1 MYYFWVSLLFKFSRR
16 SKLKMN
22 SVGVCLEGVNMSQM
36 AANTI
41 VEATVPAPAVKVTK
55 QSLILLCKERGLTG
69 YSSKSIDE
77 LQALLGAGG
86 SHNKSPLRY
95 PGGKTRAVKILEKIL
110 LENFGSCKTVLS
122 PFFGGGSFELY
133 LYDKGYKVYGNDLF
147 TPLYTFWT
155 VASTAPSALVSS
167 VRSKMPVTKEAFT
180 ALREA
185 IKTMKD
191 PMDVATAYYIIN
203 RTSFSGATFCGG
215 FSAQAATGRLNE
227 ASLKTLG
234 SLKIDGLEFSNLGF
248 AEFLDYHLTGSA
260 SAAVIYADPPYY
272 ISSYIYGRD
281 GDLHEGFNHVAFATY
296 IKGLSC
302 NWMLSYN
309 DCPYIRDLYKG
320 HTILPVSW
328 SYGMN
333 TSKESSE
340 IVILSLR

>member
-1 MYYFWVSLLFKFSRR
+1 
-16 SKLKMN
+16 
-22 SVGVCLEGVNMSQM
+22 MSE

-41 VEATVPAPAVKVTK
+41 VPQAQEQKKQK
-55 QSLILLCKERGLTG
+55 QSKAALILLCKERGITG
-69 YSSKSIDE
+69 YSSKSVNE
-77 LQALLGAGG
+77 LQGLLSAGAVTT
-86 SHNKSPLRY
+86 HNKSPLRY

-110 LENFGSCKTVLS
+110 LENFGSYKTVLS
-122 PFFGGGSFELY
+122 PFFGGGSFELH

-155 VASTAPSALVSS
+155 VAQKNPAGLVNA
-167 VRSKMPVTKEAFT
+167 VRAKMPVTKEAFI

-191 PMDVATAYYIIN
+191 PLEVATAYYIIN

-227 ASLKTLG
+227 ASLKTAA
-234 SLKIDGLEFSNLGF
+234 SLKIDGLEFSNLGY
-248 AEFLDYHLTGSA
+248 AEFLATVDA
-260 SAAVIYADPPYY
+260 VDAVIYADPPYY

-281 GDLHEGFNHVAFATY
+281 GDLHESFNHVAFATFM
-296 IKGLSC
+296 KGLSGS
-302 NWMLSYN
+302 WMLSYN

-320 HTILPVSW
+320 HKILPVSW

-333 TSKESSE
+333 TTKESSE
-340 IVILSLR
+340 IVILSIASTA

>member
-1 MYYFWVSLLFKFSRR
+1 
-16 SKLKMN
+16 
-22 SVGVCLEGVNMSQM
+22 MSQ
-36 AANTI
+36 NTI
-41 VEATVPAPAVKVTK
+41 VEGEKKAPTK
-55 QSLILLCKERGLTG
+55 GALIILCKERGLTG
-69 YSSKSIDE
+69 YSNKTVAE
-77 LQALLGAGG
+77 LQAILSAGAG
-86 SHNKSPLRY
+86 HNKSPLRY

-110 LENFGSCKTVLS
+110 LENFGSCKTLLS
-122 PFFGGGSFELY
+122 PFFGGGSFELH

-155 VASTAPSALVSS
+155 VAQSNPTGLISS
-167 VRSKMPVTKEAFT
+167 VRAKLPVTKEAFV

-227 ASLKTLG
+227 ASLKTLA
-234 SLKIDGLEFSNLGF
+234 SLKIDGLNFSNLGY
-248 AEFLDYHLTGSA
+248 AEFIG
-260 SAAVIYADPPYY
+260 AVGAVGATTATAGATIIYADPPYY

-281 GDLHEGFNHVAFATY
+281 GDLHEAFNHVTFANFM
-296 IKGLSC
+296 KGLSG

-309 DCPYIRDLYKG
+309 DCPYIRELYKG
-320 HTILPVSW
+320 YTILPVSW

-333 TSKESSE
+333 ATKESSE
-340 IVILSLR
+340 IVILSIASASASASAASPR

>member
-1 MYYFWVSLLFKFSRR
+1 
-16 SKLKMN
+16 
-22 SVGVCLEGVNMSQM
+22 MSE

-41 VEATVPAPAVKVTK
+41 EPPAAAAVPAVPKVQKKQK
-55 QSLILLCKERGLTG
+55 QSKAALILLCKERGITG
-69 YSSKSIDE
+69 YSSKSVDE
-77 LQALLGAGG
+77 LQGLLSAVAVVT
-86 SHNKSPLRY
+86 HNKSPLRY

-122 PFFGGGSFELY
+122 PFFGGGSFELH

-155 VASTAPSALVSS
+155 VAQKNPAGLVNA
-167 VRSKMPVTKEAFT
+167 VRAKMPVTKEAFI

-191 PMDVATAYYIIN
+191 PLEVATAYYIIN

-227 ASLKTLG
+227 ASLKTVA
-234 SLKIDGLEFSNLGF
+234 SLKIDGLEFSNLGY
-248 AEFLDYHLTGSA
+248 AEFLSA
-260 SAAVIYADPPYY
+260 VDNVGAVDAVIYADPPYY

-281 GDLHEGFNHVAFATY
+281 GDLHESFNHVAFATFM
-296 IKGLSC
+296 KGLSGS
-302 NWMLSYN
+302 WMLSYN

-320 HTILPVSW
+320 HKILPVSW

-333 TSKESSE
+333 TTKESSE
-340 IVILSLR
+340 IVILSIASTASTA